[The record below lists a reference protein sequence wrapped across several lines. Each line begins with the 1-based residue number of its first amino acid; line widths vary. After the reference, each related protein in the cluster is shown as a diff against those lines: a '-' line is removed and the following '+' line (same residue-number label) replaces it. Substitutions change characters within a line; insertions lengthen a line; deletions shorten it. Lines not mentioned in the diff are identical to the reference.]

1 MIDPIA
7 IKLGPIAIH
16 WYSISYLVA
25 LTVGFLIAIKL
36 NKKKKIFKNNDQI
49 FNMAFWLFLVGVII
63 GGRLGYVLFYNFS
76 YFMANPAKIPAMW
89 DGGMSFHGGLIG
101 SIIVLYFFC
110 KNNKINFLD
119 LGDTIAVPTALALMF
134 TRIANFINRE
144 LVGRVIE
151 NADFKWLGVNF
162 GDGLLRY
169 PSQLFQSASSLIL
182 ALILLLIFYRKP
194 KRGIVTFS
202 YIGLYGLFRFITEFW
217 RAPDVQVGFIWSY
230 FTLGQLLSLGMLII
244 GSIGLLIIA
253 KK

>member
-1 MIDPIA
+1 MINPIA
-7 IKLGPIAIH
+7 LQIGPIAIH

-25 LTVGFLIAIKL
+25 LTVGFLITIKL
-36 NKKKKIFKNNDQI
+36 NKKKKVFKSTDQI
-49 FNMAFWLFLVGVII
+49 FDMAFWLFLVGVII
-63 GGRLGYVLFYNFS
+63 CGRLGYVLFYNFS

-101 SIIVLYFFC
+101 SIIVLWFFC
-110 KNNKINFLD
+110 KKNKINFLD

-144 LVGRVIE
+144 LVGRIIE
-151 NADFKWLGVNF
+151 NTNFNWLGVDF

-194 KRGIVTFS
+194 KRGVVTFS
-202 YIGLYGLFRFITEFW
+202 YLALYGLFRFITEFW

-230 FTLGQLLSLGMLII
+230 FTLGQLLSFGMLII